1 METAKML
8 SQVEKDMSCKQTN
21 LSWGAEGYSA
31 ELKGGPSLHCLLPVE
46 KKLDDLSNSGDS
58 FAELQVSG

>member
-21 LSWGAEGYSA
+21 LSWGAGVLSRAEGWPFS
-31 ELKGGPSLHCLLPVE
+31 SLFAPGSE
-46 KKLDDLSNSGDS
+46 KT
-58 FAELQVSG
+58 

>member
-21 LSWGAEGYSA
+21 LSWGSGELSRAEGWPLS
-31 ELKGGPSLHCLLPVE
+31 SLFAPGRE
-46 KKLDDLSNSGDS
+46 KN
-58 FAELQVSG
+58 